1 MINYVTKGLFYQ
13 IAMACFLIA
22 TVSSNAVKIRSF
34 VMLAYL
40 FLMIWEYKSTGG
52 VTIDVI
58 CWTILFYCLNIYMM
72 LKKK

>member
-1 MINYVTKGLFYQ
+1 MINFVTKGLFYQ
-13 IAMACFLIA
+13 LAMACFLVA

-40 FLMIWEYKSTGG
+40 FLMAWEYKSTGG

-58 CWTILFYCLNIYMM
+58 CWTILFYCLNIFMIF
-72 LKKK
+72 KKK

>member
-13 IAMACFLIA
+13 LAMACFLVA

-40 FLMIWEYKSTGG
+40 FLIGWEYTLTGG

-58 CWTILFYCLNIYMM
+58 SWTILFYCLNIYMII
-72 LKKK
+72 KKK